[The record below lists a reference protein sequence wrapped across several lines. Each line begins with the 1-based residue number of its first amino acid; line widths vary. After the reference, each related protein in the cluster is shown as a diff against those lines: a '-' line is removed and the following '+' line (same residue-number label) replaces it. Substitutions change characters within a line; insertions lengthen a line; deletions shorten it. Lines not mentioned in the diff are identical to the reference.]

1 MKQQLIGLLDC
12 NNFFVSCERLFR
24 PDLIGKPVL
33 VLSSNDG
40 CVVARSQE
48 VKDIGVLMGVP
59 YFQIKDIVKKHG
71 ITVFSSHFALY
82 RDISRRVFSVMRQEL
97 EIVEQYSI
105 DEAFFAVKGDSYE
118 LAKRVKSAVER
129 SVGIPVSVG
138 IAATK
143 TQVKY
148 ANSLAKRG
156 GGVHVLDDDTWKSSV
171 SDIPLSSIWGV
182 GGKLSAKYRQHQLH
196 TVADL
201 LRLDRQRVATL
212 FGVGGVRLQAELSGE
227 SVFPLLQKHEPQ
239 QSIMSSRSFRES
251 TTQLP
256 ILEDAVAYHVRH
268 AAADLR
274 SQGQETTRLLVS
286 IRPSRHGDF
295 MFRGGSKEAV
305 LLAPTN
311 DSMALLKVAHDLLR
325 ELFEP
330 DVPYKKAGVMLTGLC
345 LTGGGQQSL
354 FTPKKEASNEQLMSV
369 IDGVNRREGRE
380 VIQIGSRLQS
390 SHWQAKA
397 EVCSPSYTTQWS
409 EVAVVKA
416 K

>member
-1 MKQQLIGLLDC
+1 MNKSQIGLLDC

-24 PDLIGKPVL
+24 PDLVGKPVL

-59 YFQIKDIVKKHG
+59 YFQIKDIVKKYG

-82 RDISRRVFSVMRQEL
+82 RDISRRVFSVMRHEL

-105 DEAFFAVKGDSYE
+105 DEAFFAVEGNSRE
-118 LAKRVKSAVER
+118 LAERVKSAVER

-143 TQVKY
+143 TQAKY
-148 ANSLAKRG
+148 ANSVAKKG
-156 GGVHVLDDDTWKSSV
+156 SGIHVLDEVAWGSSV
-171 SDIPLSSIWGV
+171 SNISLSSIWGV

-201 LRLDRQRVATL
+201 IQLDRQRVVTL
-212 FGVGGVRLQAELSGE
+212 FGVGGVRLQAELAGE
-227 SVFPLLQKHEPQ
+227 SVFPLLQRHEPQ
-239 QSIMSSRSFRES
+239 QSIMSSRSFHES
-251 TTQLP
+251 TEQFSV
-256 ILEDAVAYHVRH
+256 LEDAVAYHVRH

-274 SQGQETTRLLVS
+274 SQGQETTRLSVS

-311 DSMALLKVAHDLLR
+311 DSMALLKVAHSLLR
-325 ELFEP
+325 DIFEP
-330 DVPYKKAGVMLTGLC
+330 SIPYKKAGIMLSGLC
-345 LTGGGQQSL
+345 IIGSNQQSL
-354 FTPKKEASNEQLMSV
+354 FTTENEDNNERLMSV
-369 IDGVNRREGRE
+369 IDGVNKREGKE
-380 VIQIGSRLQS
+380 ILQIGSRLQS
-390 SHWQAKA
+390 TRWQAKA

-409 EVAVVKA
+409 DVAVVKA